1 MKVRLLLGLVVLICL
16 SASPSFAQVNFS
28 SGVKAG
34 VNFANLSLDPEDEF
48 CCDPKTGFIGGL
60 FVTAPIGDSIAI
72 QPEFLYSMIGAKADV
87 DDFDSEIDIR
97 VFQIPILFRA
107 DFAGASV
114 RPFVLAGPA
123 LSFRLDAKEKFEDEE
138 SDLDEDVEKVDIGF
152 AIGAG
157 LQFGRG
163 SLEARYTHG
172 LRDIDKDDE
181 SKAKTRVFSVLAGFR
196 F

>member
-1 MKVRLLLGLVVLICL
+1 MFL
-16 SASPSFAQVNFS
+16 SASPSFAQGNFS
-28 SGVKAG
+28 AGVKAG
-34 VNFANLSLDPEDEF
+34 VNFANISLDPEDEG

-60 FVTAPIGDSIAI
+60 FVTAPIGSTVSI
-72 QPEFLYSMIGAKADV
+72 QPEFLYSMIGAKGT
-87 DDFDSEIDIR
+87 DDAFDSEIDIK

-107 DFAGASV
+107 DFAGTSV

-123 LSFRLDAKEKFEDEE
+123 LSFRLDAKQKFEDEE
-138 SDLDEDVEKVDIGF
+138 FDLDEDVEKVDIGF

-157 LQFGRG
+157 VQFGRG

-172 LRDIDKDDE
+172 LRDLDKDDE
-181 SKAKTRVFSVLAGFR
+181 SEGKTRVFSILAGFR